1 MNRTTLCWLAA
12 GIAAGIALGLHGFV
26 GVLSLILHGFV
37 GVLSLILPLSILW
50 VVIVEGPER
59 PSDVDHRANW
69 RKWQEEIEILRS
81 ANGIRPI
88 QRSRKR

>member
-12 GIAAGIALGLHGFV
+12 GIAAGIALG
-26 GVLSLILHGFV
+26 LHGFV

-69 RKWQEEIEILRS
+69 RKWQEETEILRS
-81 ANGIRPI
+81 
-88 QRSRKR
+88 RKR